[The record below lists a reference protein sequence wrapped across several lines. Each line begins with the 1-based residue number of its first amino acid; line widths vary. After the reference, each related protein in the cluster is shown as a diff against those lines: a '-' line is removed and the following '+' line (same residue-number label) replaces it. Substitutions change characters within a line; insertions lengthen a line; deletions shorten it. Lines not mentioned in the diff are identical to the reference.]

1 MYSKPLFHDKSD
13 SIYHAKEENMLKYVG
28 DHAVTQMGSLNKY
41 ETEEEKK
48 MFEDADKEDA
58 AYRKRAMKRGGP
70 LEVGVGD
77 GGEVVVYSW

>member
-1 MYSKPLFHDKSD
+1 MFHDKSD

-28 DHAVTQMGSLNKY
+28 DDAVTQMGSLNKY

-70 LEVGVGD
+70 LEVGMDD
-77 GGEVVVYSW
+77 GSEVVVYRW

>member
-28 DHAVTQMGSLNKY
+28 DDAVSQY

-77 GGEVVVYSW
+77 RSEVVVYRW

>member
-13 SIYHAKEENMLKYVG
+13 SIADLDENGKREKKGRKGKKGRKEKG
-28 DHAVTQMGSLNKY
+28 

-77 GGEVVVYSW
+77 GGEVVVYRW

>member
-28 DHAVTQMGSLNKY
+28 DDAVTQMGSLNKY
-41 ETEEEKK
+41 ET
-48 MFEDADKEDA
+48 DADKEDA

-77 GGEVVVYSW
+77 GGEVVVYRW

>member
-28 DHAVTQMGSLNKY
+28 DDAVSQMGSLNKY

-48 MFEDADKEDA
+48 KREEEKAKRDKE
-58 AYRKRAMKRGGP
+58 
-70 LEVGVGD
+70 LT
-77 GGEVVVYSW
+77 VVLRME